1 LPRYSRLHRVFPW
14 IEGAAPGAPGHPLY
28 LARPQ
33 GHGRIDNPERY
44 LSLYASDQRSGAI
57 GESFGNHSVWTP
69 DLLEGPP
76 SLPGSR
82 RSLATFDASGAAI
95 VDFDDPRML
104 VDRDLRPSNVVT
116 RDRATTQRWALE
128 VFEEDKWDGIRW
140 WSFHNPEWG
149 SFGLWNRDGL
159 ELVSV
164 TPLNEEIELVQKV
177 AGTMYRV
184 WES

>member
-1 LPRYSRLHRVFPW
+1 
-14 IEGAAPGAPGHPLY
+14 
-28 LARPQ
+28 
-33 GHGRIDNPERY
+33 
-44 LSLYASDQRSGAI
+44 
-57 GESFGNHSVWTP
+57 
-69 DLLEGPP
+69 
-76 SLPGSR
+76 
-82 RSLATFDASGAAI
+82 
-95 VDFDDPRML
+95 ML